1 MARVRAA
8 CRAACA
14 AEFVERLPRG
24 YETVL
29 GEHGHGLSE
38 GQMQR
43 LAVARAL
50 YSGAPILVLDESTS
64 ALDADT
70 ECRLLD
76 SIRSMSDVT
85 VFIVTHRPQAVSLCD
100 RELHLGGQTEGSR

>member
-1 MARVRAA
+1 
-8 CRAACA
+8 
-14 AEFVERLPRG
+14 
-24 YETVL
+24 
-29 GEHGHGLSE
+29 
-38 GQMQR
+38 MQR